1 MVKKL
6 AFHFIFNN
14 LPENWLFKGLKNWL
28 FKGLKN
34 WLFKCFQG
42 NAEKTRR
49 KRRRRSR
56 QWRTEAQTSTI
67 TVGRSRCYHVWARTQ
82 SVITRRPPHPAT
94 SDRRLKQKLPTLIWL
109 KGQKWML
116 WEPRRPTLIK
126 TRMLLCTRK
135 TVYRVRW
142 SGYDRTGDT
151 WEPITHLQGYF
162 SMVKAFKESHEKD
175 VERLAA
181 DRWCEVES
189 KEAHALKNAPKHT
202 VLCMKVWT
210 LYMFQMVSGGLS
222 LMSGLSGN

>member
-67 TVGRSRCYHVWARTQ
+67 TVGRSRCYHV
-82 SVITRRPPHPAT
+82 
-94 SDRRLKQKLPTLIWL
+94 
-109 KGQKWML
+109 
-116 WEPRRPTLIK
+116 
-126 TRMLLCTRK
+126 
-135 TVYRVRW
+135 
-142 SGYDRTGDT
+142 
-151 WEPITHLQGYF
+151 
-162 SMVKAFKESHEKD
+162 
-175 VERLAA
+175 
-181 DRWCEVES
+181 
-189 KEAHALKNAPKHT
+189 
-202 VLCMKVWT
+202 
-210 LYMFQMVSGGLS
+210 
-222 LMSGLSGN
+222 